1 MKGGENMPVE
11 MMASRDFCLF
21 VLGACGLTFFT
32 WLHTKVVKCDPTI
45 FSIVCIILAYGVINI
60 VF

>member
-1 MKGGENMPVE
+1 MPVE